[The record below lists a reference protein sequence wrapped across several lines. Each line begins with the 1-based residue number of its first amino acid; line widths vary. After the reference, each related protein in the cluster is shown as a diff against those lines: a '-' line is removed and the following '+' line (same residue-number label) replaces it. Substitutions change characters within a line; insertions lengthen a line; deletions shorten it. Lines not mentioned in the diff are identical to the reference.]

1 MKITGWPKSNISQN
15 GDVPWVIAGVV
26 KVAIFTF
33 LNLFAR
39 VPLGHFV
46 LHHPRS
52 IQMLIASKLQ
62 LKDRVKVVVAGFAEF
77 DGKGQEHCC
86 LKVAQIPLSSP
97 WVHLKSGGGRESSA
111 SFRVSD
117 IVLMFSKAPARITQ
131 CCRRVGPNESP
142 GPRQWPVAVISAALQ
157 SVCLCVCV
165 RHSHCLPPPLSRMKG
180 MYESMRYQ
188 VCD

>member
-1 MKITGWPKSNISQN
+1 MKITGWLKSNISQN

-33 LNLFAR
+33 LIFFFAR

-52 IQMLIASKLQ
+52 IKMFIASKLQ
-62 LKDRVKVVVAGFAEF
+62 LKDRVKVVVSGFAVF

-86 LKVAQIPLSSP
+86 LKLAQIPLSSH
-97 WVHLKSGGGRESSA
+97 WIHLKSGGGRESSA
-111 SFRVSD
+111 SFSASD
-117 IVLMFSKAPARITQ
+117 PVLMFSKAPTTRITQ

-142 GPRQWPVAVISAALQ
+142 GPRQ
-157 SVCLCVCV
+157 
-165 RHSHCLPPPLSRMKG
+165 
-180 MYESMRYQ
+180 
-188 VCD
+188 